1 MQPELIDVV
10 FRSQKR
16 RDLLLLL
23 GEEPRTMEEIKTLL
37 DVSPTA
43 ILPQIKR
50 LTDSNLVIQK
60 NGSYEL
66 TDMGEQVFKKVRSLV
81 DVLTLV
87 EKNNYWIEHDL
98 DGIPQYLLDRI
109 GDIKDCNLIKADPS
123 QIFEPN
129 TELLNF
135 FSSSR
140 YLMVFSSFYRPEF
153 LPLYSK
159 LARLESEVSLIFTE
173 SVLEKFLHNYERKI
187 RKFATMEN
195 TELSVCKDGVKIAE
209 LIVSDR
215 GMMISLFDSQGRF
228 YHEYMYCSEPQA
240 ISWAREL
247 FDLYKSR
254 ALKVEGEKSIDS
266 FICTSENGTF
276 FESEMLNL
284 HTDVSKILM
293 HLQH

>member
-23 GEEPRTMEEIKTLL
+23 GEEPRTMEDIKVLL

-87 EKNNYWIEHDL
+87 EKDNYWIEHDL
-98 DGIPQYLLDRI
+98 GGIPQYLLDRI
-109 GDIKDCNLIKADPS
+109 GDIKDCNLVKADPS
-123 QIFEPN
+123 QIFEPS
-129 TELLNF
+129 TELLEF

-159 LARLESEVSLIFTE
+159 LGRLDSEVSLIFTE
-173 SVLEKFLHNYERKI
+173 SVLEKFLYNYEKKI
-187 RKFATMEN
+187 RRFATMDN
-195 TELSVCKDGVKIAE
+195 TELCVCKDGVKIAE

-247 FDLYKSR
+247 FDFYKSR
-254 ALKVEGEKSIDS
+254 ALRVDGEKSLDS
-266 FICTSENGTF
+266 FICTSESGAF
-276 FESEMLNL
+276 SESLLLSL
-284 HTDVSKILM
+284 H
-293 HLQH
+293 

>member
-23 GEEPRTMEEIKTLL
+23 GEEPRTMEEIKVIL

-50 LTDSNLVIQK
+50 LTDSDLVIQK

-81 DVLTLV
+81 DVLCLV
-87 EKNNYWIEHDL
+87 EKDNYWMEHDL

-109 GDIKDCNLIKADPS
+109 GDIKDCNPIKADPS

-129 TELLNF
+129 TELLDF

-153 LPLYSK
+153 LPLFLK
-159 LARLESEVSLIFTE
+159 LARLESDVSLIFTE

-187 RKFATMEN
+187 RKFTTMDN

-215 GMMISLFDSQGRF
+215 GMMISLFDDQGRF
-228 YHEYMYCSEPQA
+228 YHEYLHCTEPQA
-240 ISWAREL
+240 ISWAKEL
-247 FDLYKSR
+247 FDFYKSR
-254 ALKVEGEKSIDS
+254 ALKVVSEKIIDS
-266 FICTSENGTF
+266 FICTSENETF
-276 FESEMLNL
+276 VESQL
-284 HTDVSKILM
+284 VSF
-293 HLQH
+293 H

>member
-1 MQPELIDVV
+1 MQPELIDIV

-23 GEEPRTMEEIKTLL
+23 GEEPRTIEDIKILL

-87 EKNNYWIEHDL
+87 EKNDYWTEHDL
-98 DGIPQYLLDRI
+98 GGIPQYLLDRI
-109 GDIKDCNLIKADPS
+109 GDLKDCNRVKADPS
-123 QIFEPN
+123 QIFEPS
-129 TELLNF
+129 TELLKF

-159 LARLESEVSLIFTE
+159 LGRLESEVSLIFTE
-173 SVLEKFLHNYERKI
+173 SVLEKFLYNYERKI
-187 RKFATMEN
+187 RKLSTMKN
-195 TELSVCKDGVKIAE
+195 TELSVCKDGAKIAE
-209 LIVSDR
+209 LIVSDL
-215 GMMISLFDSQGRF
+215 GMMVSLFDSQGRF
-228 YHEYMYCSEPQA
+228 YHEYMCCSEPQA

-247 FDLYKSR
+247 FDFYKSR
-254 ALKVEGEKSIDS
+254 ALKVEGEKSIDN
-266 FICTSENGTF
+266 FTCTSENRAF
-276 FESEMLNL
+276 SESLLLSL
-284 HTDVSKILM
+284 H
-293 HLQH
+293 